1 MAKDRP
7 IKTHGI
13 THEEKERVQEQI
25 DAIKTLIRKRRKE
38 LGMNATDLATLAGM
52 SVEVIYR
59 IEKPTYSFNISS
71 LLTILAVLN
80 IDLKAVVNR
89 QFYETA
95 DKPSIPM
102 RGNLIVEDNDDNLVQ
117 SLKNRF

>member
-1 MAKDRP
+1 MPIRRP
-7 IKTHGI
+7 IKTYAI
-13 THEEKERVQEQI
+13 TPEEKQRVQEQI
-25 DAIKTLIRKRRKE
+25 DAIKVMIRKRRKE
-38 LGMNATDLATLAGM
+38 LGINATDLARLTGM
-52 SVEVIYR
+52 SVETIYR
-59 IEKPTYSFNISS
+59 MEQPTFSFNISG

-80 IDLKAVVNR
+80 IDLKVVVNK
-89 QFYETA
+89 QYFESA